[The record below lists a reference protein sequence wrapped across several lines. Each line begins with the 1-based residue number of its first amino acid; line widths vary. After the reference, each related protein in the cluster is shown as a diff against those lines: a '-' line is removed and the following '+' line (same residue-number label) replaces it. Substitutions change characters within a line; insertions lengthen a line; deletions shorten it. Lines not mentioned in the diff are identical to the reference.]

1 MQSHWIMLLPQIYK
15 FTITLYTTI
24 GTASTV
30 SDAWGPQLD
39 SRQTDKPKCHIERGR
54 EGATNTFLVSV
65 TICRVSDSHWKE
77 DRGGPPQM
85 TSDRYLEFLIPS
97 HCQYC
102 IHATF
107 LWLGYKATPFLPLLM
122 SFEQGSKEGMAEGA
136 LSPLRL
142 EEGIRSMDWMVW
154 QDGRRRSSCMIPA
167 ARNWAYL
174 QNWLM
179 LLSHSTPKYTNLWLM
194 L

>member
-54 EGATNTFLVSV
+54 ERRILFLYLSRSAEWV
-65 TICRVSDSHWKE
+65 TAIERRTEEAVHKWHQLDIWNFGSLTIASTAFTQSPFGHDM
-77 DRGGPPQM
+77 GIPP
-85 TSDRYLEFLIPS
+85 S
-97 HCQYC
+97 
-102 IHATF
+102 
-107 LWLGYKATPFLPLLM
+107 LPLLM
-122 SFEQGSKEGMAEGA
+122 SFVQGPIEGMAEGA

-154 QDGRRRSSCMIPA
+154 QDWRRRSCCMIPA